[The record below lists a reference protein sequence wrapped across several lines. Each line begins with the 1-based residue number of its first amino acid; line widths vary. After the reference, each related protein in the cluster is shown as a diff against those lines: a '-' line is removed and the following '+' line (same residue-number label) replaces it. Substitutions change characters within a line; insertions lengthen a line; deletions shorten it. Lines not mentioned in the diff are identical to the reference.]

1 MAAWWSCIR
10 IFHVSLPVT
19 ETQEQKRWL
28 VIVAQ
33 DGLAGIM
40 LLRKV
45 QVMALS
51 GTEIYELVCLGAAGG
66 ALVVFTRRSPSEPED
81 ESSLDTDH
89 GRPSVLVV
97 EDDAIPSKMMTRT
110 LEKAGFNVLTAGNGV
125 KGLDLIRYSNNV
137 KVVLLDC
144 QMPKLDGAATLG
156 HIRTYFKTVK
166 VIGVTSL
173 APSSIPDS
181 YRQDV
186 DLLLMKPVKGSE
198 LVEAVSS
205 AIGVRMSGE

>member
-1 MAAWWSCIR
+1 
-10 IFHVSLPVT
+10 
-19 ETQEQKRWL
+19 
-28 VIVAQ
+28 
-33 DGLAGIM
+33 
-40 LLRKV
+40 
-45 QVMALS
+45 
-51 GTEIYELVCLGAAGG
+51 
-66 ALVVFTRRSPSEPED
+66 
-81 ESSLDTDH
+81 
-89 GRPSVLVV
+89 
-97 EDDAIPSKMMTRT
+97 MTRT